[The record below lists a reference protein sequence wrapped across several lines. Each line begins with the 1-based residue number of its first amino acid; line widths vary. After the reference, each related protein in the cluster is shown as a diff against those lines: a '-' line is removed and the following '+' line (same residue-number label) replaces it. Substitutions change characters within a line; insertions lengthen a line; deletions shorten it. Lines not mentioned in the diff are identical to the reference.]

1 MGSVC
6 LMAWRHLGRFSMEVA
21 ERLTRGSD
29 ASGRQEGTRRQVTAD
44 RTLIVCVST
53 DIGVRERLMR
63 QLDPQDVVL
72 LCTDLAEMRA
82 LLFPAE
88 PVAVE
93 GDTSGPYAVG
103 ELFVDPVGYEV
114 TWRGTPVP
122 LTRLE
127 MRLLGC
133 LACPPREVWTYQR
146 LYAEVW
152 GGVYLGD
159 TAILHSAVKR
169 LRGKLR
175 AVGREPEVETV
186 RGVGYRLTV
195 AS

>member
-1 MGSVC
+1 MDV
-6 LMAWRHLGRFSMEVA
+6 
-21 ERLTRGSD
+21 
-29 ASGRQEGTRRQVTAD
+29 AD

-53 DIGVRERLMR
+53 DATVRERLMR
-63 QLDPQDVVL
+63 QLDPDDVVL
-72 LCTDLAEMRA
+72 LCTDLEEVRT
-82 LLFPAE
+82 LLFP
-88 PVAVE
+88 VALP
-93 GDTSGPYAVG
+93 DPGPDPTGPFAVG
-103 ELFVDPVGYEV
+103 DLLIDPVGYEV
-114 TWRGTPVP
+114 TWRDTPVP

-133 LACPPREVWTYQR
+133 LASPPREVWTYQR
-146 LYAEVW
+146 LYACVW

-169 LRGKLR
+169 LRSKLR

-195 AS
+195 AT

>member
-1 MGSVC
+1 
-6 LMAWRHLGRFSMEVA
+6 MEVA
-21 ERLTRGSD
+21 E
-29 ASGRQEGTRRQVTAD
+29 

-53 DIGVRERLMR
+53 DAAVRERLMR
-63 QLDPQDVVL
+63 QLDPDDVVL
-72 LCTDLAEMRA
+72 MCTDLEEVRA
-82 LLFPAE
+82 LLFP
-88 PVAVE
+88 VA
-93 GDTSGPYAVG
+93 GPQTPTDTVGPYAIG
-103 ELFVDPVGYEV
+103 DLLVDPVGYEV
-114 TWRGTPVP
+114 MWRDTPVP

-133 LACPPREVWTYQR
+133 LASPPREVWTYQR
-146 LYAEVW
+146 LYASVW

-175 AVGREPEVETV
+175 AVGREPEIETV

-195 AS
+195 AG

>member
-1 MGSVC
+1 MDV
-6 LMAWRHLGRFSMEVA
+6 V
-21 ERLTRGSD
+21 
-29 ASGRQEGTRRQVTAD
+29 D

-53 DIGVRERLMR
+53 DATVRERLMR
-63 QLDPQDVVL
+63 QLDPDDVVL
-72 LCTDLAEMRA
+72 LCTDLEEVRT
-82 LLFPAE
+82 LLFP
-88 PVAVE
+88 VALPDPGPDSTGPFTV
-93 GDTSGPYAVG
+93 GD
-103 ELFVDPVGYEV
+103 LLVDPVGYEV
-114 TWRGTPVP
+114 TWRDTPVP

-133 LACPPREVWTYQR
+133 LASPPREVWTYQR
-146 LYAEVW
+146 LYASVW

-169 LRGKLR
+169 LRSKLR

-195 AS
+195 AT